1 MLRSKAF
8 TVAALAALVCGSV
21 ATLGATP
28 AVTVHDGDLVPYTI
42 VDFAIPSPLTSQ
54 PGDPKRGEAVVL
66 DRKLGNCQS
75 CHNIPIPSSPDHGNI
90 GPDLTGVGKTLSI
103 PQLRLRLV
111 NMKVLDP
118 QTIMPAYYR
127 VTGLTGVGKDFVGKP
142 ILTAQQIED
151 LAAYLK
157 TLQ

>member
-1 MLRSKAF
+1 MQRSTAF
-8 TVAALAALVCGSV
+8 TAAAFAVAIASSVAAVR
-21 ATLGATP
+21 ATP
-28 AVTVHDGDLVPYTI
+28 ASSVHDGNLVSYT
-42 VDFAIPSPLTSQ
+42 VADDAISTSLTAE
-54 PGDPKRGEAVVL
+54 PGDPKRGLAVVM

-75 CHNIPIPSSPDHGNI
+75 CHNIPIPGSPDHGNN
-90 GPDLTGVGKTLSI
+90 GPDLTGVGKRLGI

-111 NMKVLDP
+111 NMKLLDP

-127 VTGLTGVGKDFVGKP
+127 VSGLTGVSSDFVGKP

-157 TLQ
+157 TI